1 MATQDQISAAHTA
14 EPRDMEKN
22 EVDVHNGDLSAEKAD
37 SDSEYK
43 QEGVRAVE
51 AITQVWTKK
60 VVIITLVL

>member
-1 MATQDQISAAHTA
+1 
-14 EPRDMEKN
+14 MEKN